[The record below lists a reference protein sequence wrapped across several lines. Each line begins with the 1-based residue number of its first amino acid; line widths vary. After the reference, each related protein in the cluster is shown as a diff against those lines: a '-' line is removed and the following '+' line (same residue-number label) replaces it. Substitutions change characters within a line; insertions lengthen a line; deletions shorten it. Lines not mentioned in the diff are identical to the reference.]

1 MSNTIEIPNIPEM
14 LKQREERY
22 GSFESHSILSQ
33 NLQDALRCSPKWQS
47 LPKIEREALIMI
59 CHKMAR
65 ILNGEPLYPD
75 NWVDICGYS
84 QLVVNYLVEEKP
96 STVQPK

>member
-1 MSNTIEIPNIPEM
+1 MPNTIDIPEM
-14 LKQREERY
+14 LKQREEQY

-33 NLQDALRCSPKWQS
+33 NLQDVLICFPKWQS
-47 LPKIEREALIMI
+47 LPKIEKEALTMI

-65 ILNGEPLYPD
+65 ILNGDPLYPD

-84 QLVVNYLVEEKP
+84 QLVVNYLVEEK
-96 STVQPK
+96 SNIVKSK